1 MINYNVIVRALT
13 EWTSTNTTMSMDQT
27 SIAEGI
33 GGYMT
38 GFDSGALPGFVN
50 VRQRMIQGS
59 DYSVP
64 SAPAAFTAGATFAE
78 VPQSTDL
85 PSGAPAPV
93 AGQKAVTRRYQVNFA
108 LGLFT
113 QDKLVSFLFSLS
125 K

>member
-27 SIAEGI
+27 SISEGI
-33 GGYMT
+33 GGYIT
-38 GFDSGALPGFVN
+38 AFDGGGLPGFVN

-59 DYSVP
+59 DYSVEGGGNL
-64 SAPAAFTAGATFAE
+64 AWTAGTSFGQ
-78 VPQSTDL
+78 VPQATDL

-93 AGQKAVTRRYQVNFA
+93 AGQVAVTRRYQVNFA

-113 QDKLVSFLFSLS
+113 QDKLVTLSSL
-125 K
+125 